1 MSELLA
7 KVMEEKRLNEHGGIV
22 MKSYYIEVN
31 YTPSGLCAMERD
43 LLDQAKPFN
52 NSLIVD
58 AQVDDLVAYFES
70 VQQAFHKA
78 KPKLKTVDISHWETG
93 TSLQYIHIGQI
104 CLTLKE
110 VRNMP
115 IAFYN
120 YIINKYNKQYGTERL
135 SEQGNVHLHG

>member
-1 MSELLA
+1 
-7 KVMEEKRLNEHGGIV
+7 
-22 MKSYYIEVN
+22 MKNYFIEVN

-52 NSLIVD
+52 NCIINE

-78 KPKLKTVDISHWETG
+78 KPRLKTVDIDHWSTG
-93 TSLQYIHIGQI
+93 AGLQYIHIGQI

-110 VRNMP
+110 VHDMP

-120 YIINKYNKQYGTERL
+120 YIINKNDE
-135 SEQGNVHLHG
+135 